1 MRSDTRPARWSRE
14 SSCPAG
20 GWGAATQ
27 TWVRAAA
34 GRGER
39 GAGRE
44 PDPRSWA
51 TVSAKRRW
59 LDGEPVGLAAEAAA
73 AREAAREAAAGWAA
87 ARAAV
92 RAAAEAAAEA
102 ADGPR
107 VWAEAAQ
114 NCQLTGVG

>member
-1 MRSDTRPARWSRE
+1 MSSERKAAERTPAPPAERE
-14 SSCPAG
+14 
-20 GWGAATQ
+20 
-27 TWVRAAA
+27 
-34 GRGER
+34 
-39 GAGRE
+39 AGRE

-102 ADGPR
+102 AG
-107 VWAEAAQ
+107 WAEAAVDAQ
-114 NCQLTGVG
+114 NCKLTVMVMAERRRVR